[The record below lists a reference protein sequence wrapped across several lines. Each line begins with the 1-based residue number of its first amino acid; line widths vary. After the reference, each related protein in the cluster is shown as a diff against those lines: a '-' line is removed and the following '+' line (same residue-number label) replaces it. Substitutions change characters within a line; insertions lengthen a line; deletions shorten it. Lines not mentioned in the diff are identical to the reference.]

1 MQFIL
6 NGFSELM
13 GFRVFAFEGIAA
25 DRTRTPFTVRTD
37 LALSRRYGIRLQE
50 LPLLCR
56 EVLERRDETEEKR
69 AFTYTEE
76 DMRLYASACAAARD
90 KGSQHRKG
98 FRRPDPDTSHASG
111 EFHTGSAAAQTVLP
125 APARS
130 IHPSMDPLAGARG
143 SESYAEPRPS
153 GSGSRAK
160 S

>member
-1 MQFIL
+1 MSPETSAATGPKSVEGQKMHFIL

-13 GFRVFAFEGIAA
+13 GFRVFAFEGIAE

-56 EVLERRDETEEKR
+56 EVLERRNEGEQRR

-90 KGSQHRKG
+90 KGSQHKKN
-98 FRRPDPDTSHASG
+98 FRRQAPDTSQPSV
-111 EFHTGSAAAQTVLP
+111 EFQSAGPIPAAAHTVLP
-125 APARS
+125 TAAARS
-130 IHPSMDPLAGARG
+130 MDKTHG
-143 SESYAEPRPS
+143 
-153 GSGSRAK
+153 
-160 S
+160 